1 MFVYEGTIPSLSASL
16 IKRCFVFMAA
26 TCHCKPSSISSASLV
41 PSHSPHLSL
50 SIIMIILNCNSFYI
64 DGVNLTAEFE
74 KLRSAA
80 LTDDERSEMI
90 KTLQLPAHSFNI
102 CRQVVVSLRKEG
114 AAVF

>member
-1 MFVYEGTIPSLSASL
+1 
-16 IKRCFVFMAA
+16 
-26 TCHCKPSSISSASLV
+26 
-41 PSHSPHLSL
+41 
-50 SIIMIILNCNSFYI
+50 
-64 DGVNLTAEFE
+64 VNLTAEFE